1 MGAKAKKIH
10 QPCDATDAI
19 PLQNARTL
27 SLDDVDRL
35 SLDVDRLSLLDID
48 REQINPIQEQINPI
62 QEQINPI
69 QDDVKEEE
77 KTDGAISTILTQQC
91 NRHLSGK
98 QDGNEKHIWIFLC
111 FLLFILTLFTII
123 MRELATRLG
132 EDHWIVTALNTT
144 AEPLLNILI

>member
-10 QPCDATDAI
+10 QPCDAADAI
-19 PLQNARTL
+19 PFQNARTL

-48 REQINPIQEQINPI
+48 REQINPI

-123 MRELATRLG
+123 MNVLP
-132 EDHWIVTALNTT
+132 IK
-144 AEPLLNILI
+144 

>member
-10 QPCDATDAI
+10 QPCDAADAI
-19 PLQNARTL
+19 PFQNARTL

-48 REQINPIQEQINPI
+48 R
-62 QEQINPI
+62 EQINPI

>member
-10 QPCDATDAI
+10 QPCDAADAI
-19 PLQNARTL
+19 PFQNARTL

-48 REQINPIQEQINPI
+48 REQINPI

>member
-10 QPCDATDAI
+10 QPCDAADAI
-19 PLQNARTL
+19 PFQNARTL

-48 REQINPIQEQINPI
+48 REQINPI

-111 FLLFILTLFTII
+111 FLLFILTLFTIV

>member
-27 SLDDVDRL
+27 SLDDVDRP

-48 REQINPIQEQINPI
+48 REQINPI